1 MATRLDRLVLLL
13 DTGSTAAVR
22 QTAAQQLGEI
32 QKQHPTELYNLLSR
46 VIVHLRS
53 KSWETRI
60 AAGQAI
66 EAIANNVPEW
76 DPPEGRFRNSSSRS
90 LPDKSQAKIK
100 YVVVKTETSTDA
112 PPTAKHPEKPN
123 KLSFKNFDIAS
134 VLTNGK
140 TLLGSAGKE
149 YDIDMSDMTPAERL
163 ALQRKNLHERLG
175 LDSQF
180 MDVDLLDD
188 TDITTTTSQVSNLEL
203 HPLVSSSSLPPVTV
217 MTPLVIPLG
226 PPAPP
231 PIVSPVAM
239 EADMSGLSARER
251 NQLKRKLKTHAKN
264 KGKEKVRVLDLTTTR
279 RKSGDNTITTP
290 LSTPISA
297 GGSFTPATPMKVETD
312 DSYFNFTPQP
322 QSNKIVVEAKPP
334 TNADGQPVDEEQPP
348 STDWPLDAVCEH
360 LCMDLFDPS
369 WEIRHGAGIGLRS
382 VLRGQGKG
390 AGKVV
395 NLTKEENEDLHNAWL
410 EDAAIRLLCVF
421 ALDRFGDFVSDQV
434 VCPVRETCSQ
444 TLGVL
449 LQYMT
454 PTSVEQVHR
463 TLLQLIY
470 QSDPCFGN
478 RSIWEVRHA
487 GLLGLKYTVA
497 VRRDLVGSLVEG
509 TIGAVVLGLRDHD
522 DDVRA
527 VSAATLLPITTDF
540 VKLSSRERVKEVV
553 ETLWDCLV
561 DLKDDLT
568 ASTGAVMDLLARLF
582 ECPGV
587 MDVVRSGQSLKD
599 LIPRLYPFFRHTI
612 TSVRVAVLNTLFTFL
627 ECGTGGEWVDDR
639 VFRLVFQNLLVE
651 ERKDIVALSLKVWE
665 ALTLKNCVVSD
676 LVLTWTQYWLGG
688 WFELT
693 MTPIGQPLDVANQ
706 FYKPPGFFGTALTTD
721 ATGVITTTT
730 TTATT
735 TGRRGGRST
744 GAPDEPGAAVGHNI
758 DVGMI
763 MQDFSLVTHETVMR
777 GRVASSTALGMV
789 MSVWSDE
796 AVEMAY
802 KDVLIQLL
810 VSQWAL
816 KRQLGAIVIEEW
828 ANALQRTRYGGAG
841 QETIALADKSP
852 FARTLSEALVVA
864 LESGGGAGQPV
875 AFFYEFVHVLKRI
888 RGECQA
894 LLNSFVTD
902 GLCNPNTIMTLP
914 TYVVGEMPPQQLLEG
929 EQLFSVETASE
940 VAKGMFDQLM
950 ESVPKDIKRTV
961 IPLLKDRQKRVFSSV
976 GYYED
981 TRHKAEVNVYAAVAG
996 AVVALGVLPIKLN
1009 PVVRSVMNSVK
1020 YEENPELQQRS
1031 STTLATL
1038 VSLCATASG
1047 RINPNDKIVKNL
1059 CAFLCSDP
1067 SVTPVLETN
1076 KQSEGILSVQRED
1089 GSIVGHGGKKDDG
1102 EKAQH
1107 GKEEESP
1114 DVKEAKL
1121 MQRGAQTALKEFCT
1135 RFGDRLLD
1143 VLPKL
1148 WECLCAK
1155 VEQVFGANVEGGV
1168 AGVENADR
1176 IIEETTAVGQEVV
1189 DSMILAMTVV
1199 PFLDEALWQK
1209 IIDILPNITKA
1220 LQSHYAV
1227 IRSVAA
1233 RCLATIC
1240 SVITIEGMQ
1249 IVIDKVLPLLGDTQH
1264 VVHRQGAAEMIYHLV
1279 QTMDAKILP
1288 YVIFLIVPILGRM
1301 SDVDEAVRLVTTNCF
1316 ALLIKLVPL
1325 EAGIPDPPGMSK
1337 ELLMH
1342 RDVERKFLA
1351 QLLDSSKLENFEIT
1365 VTIKA
1370 ELRKYQQE
1378 GVNWLAFLNKYQLH
1392 GILCDD
1398 MGLGKTL
1405 QSICILASDHH
1416 VRSTKYA
1423 QTNSPDTIPMPSLVV
1438 CPPTLTGHWY
1448 HEVLNYTDT
1457 LRPLLYTGGPPERKR
1472 LRSKIKDHDVII
1484 MSYDIVRND
1493 IEDLSDIH
1501 WNYCIL
1507 DEGHIIKNG
1516 KTKITKAVKSVRA
1529 NHRLILS
1536 GTPIQNNVLELWSLF
1551 DFLMPGFLGSEK
1563 IFNERFGKPILS
1575 SRDSKSSSKEQEAGA
1590 LALEA
1595 LHKQVLPF
1603 LLRRLKEDV
1612 LHDLPPKIIQDYY
1625 CELSD
1630 LQKQLYEGF
1639 AKSQTKHSLEGQ
1651 LEENEDEERETGGQK
1666 KATHIFQALQ
1676 YLRKLCN
1683 HPLLVVNEKHPKY
1696 KTVMNEMK
1704 NSKSSLH
1711 DIYNAPKLL
1720 ALKQLLTDCGI
1731 GVSASDSENDPTA
1744 MAAGA
1749 VSQHRALIFCQLK
1762 TMIDIIENDLLKSLM
1777 PSVTYMRLDGSVD
1790 ANKRHDIVQKFN
1802 ADPSI
1807 DLLLLTTHV
1816 GGLGLNLTGADTVI
1830 FVEHDW
1836 NPMKDLQAM
1845 DRAHRIGQKKVVNVY
1860 RLITKGTL
1868 EEKIMGLQKFK
1879 LNIANT
1885 IVNQQNTGLQSM
1897 DTDQILDLF
1906 NVTSS
1911 SEEEKARK
1919 RKDFEA
1925 AATASKRTS
1934 TKAVLENLENL
1945 WDDKQYEE
1953 EYNLDSFIQGLK

>member
-1 MATRLDRLVLLL
+1 MVTAKTRDFDLFHFMVSI
-13 DTGSTAAVR
+13 GA
-22 QTAAQQLGEI
+22 
-32 QKQHPTELYNLLSR
+32 
-46 VIVHLRS
+46 S
-53 KSWETRI
+53 KNWETRI
-60 AAGQAI
+60 AAGQAL
-66 EAIANNVPEW
+66 EAIAGNVPEW
-76 DPPEGRFRNSSSRS
+76 DPAE
-90 LPDKSQAKIK
+90 A
-100 YVVVKTETSTDA
+100 VKMETSDSA
-112 PPTAKHPEKPN
+112 PLSN
-123 KLSFKNFDIAS
+123 KTTGQTNRLSFKNFDIAS

-140 TLLGSAGKE
+140 TLLASAGKE
-149 YDIDMSDMTPAERL
+149 FDIDMSDMTPAERL
-163 ALQRKNLHERLG
+163 ALQRKNLRERLG
-175 LDSQF
+175 LDTQF
-180 MDVDLLDD
+180 MDVDLFDD
-188 TDITTTTSQVSNLEL
+188 TDITTTTSQVSHLEL
-203 HPLVSSSSLPPVTV
+203 QHQHQTFSSSSPVGPLPPLT
-217 MTPLVIPLG
+217 IPLG
-226 PPAPP
+226 PPIAPP
-231 PIVSPVAM
+231 ISSPIATDAEM
-239 EADMSGLSARER
+239 AGLSARER

-264 KGKEKVRVLDLTTTR
+264 KGKEKVRVLDLSTTR
-279 RKSGDNTITTP
+279 RKSGDGSVTTP
-290 LSTPISA
+290 LATPSSA
-297 GGSFTPATPMKVETD
+297 SGSFAPATPMKIEVETPS

-348 STDWPLDAVCEH
+348 SPDWPFEAVCEH

-369 WEIRHGAGIGLRS
+369 WEIRHVI
-382 VLRGQGKG
+382 
-390 AGKVV
+390 
-395 NLTKEENEDLHNAWL
+395 
-410 EDAAIRLLCVF
+410 
-421 ALDRFGDFVSDQV
+421 
-434 VCPVRETCSQ
+434 CPVRETCSQ

-454 PTSVEQVHR
+454 SISVEQVHR

-470 QSDPCFGN
+470 QTDPCFGN

-509 TIGAVVLGLRDHD
+509 TVGAVVLGLRDHD

-527 VSAATLLPITTDF
+527 VSAATMLPITTDF
-540 VKLSSRERVKEVV
+540 VQLSPTERVRQMI

-587 MDVVRSGQSLKD
+587 MEVVRSSQSLKD

-612 TSVRVAVLNTLFTFL
+612 TSVRVAVLNTLLTFL
-627 ECGTGGEWVDDR
+627 VCGTGTEWVDDR

-651 ERKDIVALSLKVWE
+651 EKKDIVAQSLKVWE
-665 ALTLKNCVVSD
+665 ALTLSSCITTE
-676 LVLTWTQYWLGG
+676 LVLQCTGQWLGQ
-688 WFELT
+688 WFEFT
-693 MTPIGQPLDVANQ
+693 MTPIGQPLDVTN
-706 FYKPPGFFGTALTTD
+706 FYKPPGFFGTALTT
-721 ATGVITTTT
+721 AITGGGGAAAAAVA
-730 TTATT
+730 ATT
-735 TGRRGGRST
+735 SKRVPPGKSA
-744 GAPDEPGAAVGHNI
+744 GATDESGSAAVPGGHNI

-763 MQDFSLVTHETVMR
+763 MQDFSLVTHETVIR
-777 GRVASSTALGMV
+777 ARVAGSTALGMA
-789 MSVWSDE
+789 MSVWSDD
-796 AVEMAY
+796 AVEMSY

-810 VSQWAL
+810 VSPWAV
-816 KRQLGAIVIEEW
+816 KRQLGGIVIEEW
-828 ANALQRTRYGGAG
+828 ANALQRTRYGGVG
-841 QETIALADKSP
+841 RETIALANKSP
-852 FARTLSEALVVA
+852 LARALSDALIVA
-864 LESGGGAGQPV
+864 LENGGGPGQPIP
-875 AFFYEFVHVLKRI
+875 FYFELVGVLKRI
-888 RGECQA
+888 RSECQV
-894 LLNSFVTD
+894 LLNAFGVE
-902 GLCNPNTIMTLP
+902 GKCNTVALPTLP
-914 TYVVGEMPPQQLLEG
+914 TYVVGEVLQQQLVEG
-929 EQLFSVETASE
+929 ETLFSVEIAGQVCNE
-940 VAKGMFDQLM
+940 VFDRFLAMVPAKHRK
-950 ESVPKDIKRTV
+950 EAVPTLQDKQR
-961 IPLLKDRQKRVFSSV
+961 RVVSSI
-976 GYYED
+976 GYYEA
-981 TRHKAEVNVYAAVAG
+981 TRQKAEVNVYAAVAG
-996 AVVALGVLPIKLN
+996 AVVALGVLPTKLN

-1020 YEENPELQQRS
+1020 YEENPELQQRAS
-1031 STTLATL
+1031 STLATL
-1038 VSLCATASG
+1038 VSLCATTSG
-1047 RINPNDKIVKNL
+1047 RVNPNDKIVKNL

-1067 SVTPVLETN
+1067 SITPVLDTN
-1076 KQSEGILSVQRED
+1076 QQTEGILSVQRED
-1089 GSIVGHGGKKDDG
+1089 GSIAGHTSKKDDA
-1102 EKAQH
+1102 EKAH
-1107 GKEEESP
+1107 GKDEDNP

-1121 MQRGAQTALKEFCT
+1121 MQRGAETALKEFCT
-1135 RFGDRLLD
+1135 RFGERLLE

-1148 WECLCAK
+1148 WECLSAK
-1155 VEQVFGANVEGGV
+1155 IEEVFGKNVKGG
-1168 AGVENADR
+1168 AMGVKAADR
-1176 IIEETTAVGQEVV
+1176 IVEADLAVGQEVV
-1189 DSMILAMTVV
+1189 DAMIVVMTVV
-1199 PFLDEALWQK
+1199 PFLNKALWKQV
-1209 IIDILPNITKA
+1209 IDILPNITKA
-1220 LQSHYAV
+1220 LQSRYAV

-1233 RCLATIC
+1233 RCLAIIC
-1240 SVITIEGMQ
+1240 SVITVEGMQ
-1249 IVIDKVLPLLGDTQH
+1249 SVIDKVLPLLGDTQH
-1264 VVHRQGAAEMIYHLV
+1264 VVHRQGAAEMVYHLV

-1325 EAGIPDPPGMSK
+1325 EAGIPDPPGMSQ
-1337 ELLMH
+1337 ELLAH
-1342 RDVERKFLA
+1342 RDDERKFLA
-1351 QLLDSSKLENFEIT
+1351 QLLDSSKLENFEIP

-1405 QSICILASDHH
+1405 QSICILVSDHH
-1416 VRSTKYA
+1416 VRSTKYS
-1423 QTNSPDTIPMPSLVV
+1423 QSKSPDVIPMPSLVV

-1457 LRPLLYTGGPPERKR
+1457 LRPLLYTGGPSERKR

-1493 IEDLSDIH
+1493 IEDLGDIN

-1516 KTKITKAVKSVRA
+1516 KTKITKAVKTVKAS
-1529 NHRLILS
+1529 HRLILS

-1551 DFLMPGFLGSEK
+1551 DFLMPGFLGTEK
-1563 IFNERFGKPILS
+1563 IFNERFGKPILA

-1630 LQKQLYEGF
+1630 LQKQLYEEF
-1639 AKSQTKHSLEGQ
+1639 AKSQTKHALEGQ
-1651 LEENEDEERETGGQK
+1651 LDEEEREGGGQK

-1696 KTVMNEMK
+1696 KLVMNEMA
-1704 NSKSSLH
+1704 NSKTSLH
-1711 DIYNAPKLL
+1711 DISNAPKLQ
-1720 ALKQLLTDCGI
+1720 ALKQLLVDCGI
-1731 GVSASDSENDPTA
+1731 GSPTSESENDPAA

-1762 TMIDIIENDLLKSLM
+1762 TMIDIIENDLLKALM

-1906 NVTSS
+1906 NVTPNS
-1911 SEEEKARK
+1911 EEKARK
-1919 RKDFEA
+1919 RKDHE
-1925 AATASKRTS
+1925 AATAASKRS
-1934 TKAVLENLENL
+1934 TTKTVLENLETL

-1953 EYNLDSFIQGLK
+1953 EYNLDNFISGLK